1 MTNIKDIHK
10 QAEMLY
16 SIAVSAPNLSFS
28 EREKYFK
35 NSRSKFEML
44 IEKYNDEYDN
54 MSAVYTTYTTVLM
67 HLYMGDY
74 ANRNTNKYKSSM
86 KDFVMIDEKQY
97 NNLLKYN
104 QLALEARSTN
114 KVAPKQKVSIH
125 LMYNKFDE
133 AIKCLE
139 GIDLTDIEKFLIYPY
154 SHADALSSLI
164 FEEAAEG
171 IINKGRIK
179 FLEAL
184 VSINYTSPLLPPL
197 LNAYRCMN
205 LKEDIYSALEFCE
218 SMVSKCPDSLVLFGD
233 TIGYL
238 AGAVNEADKIIKY
251 IEPFI
256 DYLKDEGLAKDKK
269 FSSTLNSSLDVL
281 ATAYMIKGD
290 FEKSYGIRK
299 SINKKFVNNTTLHNM
314 GLLLYKMKRYDEAV
328 NFLRR
333 ALFIY
338 EDESSYIILGDSY
351 FASKNYLKAL
361 EAYKKA
367 LAFTKANDVRF
378 MSKDNKL
385 DIISTKVGSDYE
397 DVNKKLYENI
407 VYCYIQLK
415 DYDKAVAYND
425 MAKELYIHESNFM
438 KNDLMLEALIQQGE
452 NIKNKELVIKE
463 ITMELEKEKELIR
476 RKSGQIREWAI
487 VLTGIQEDLNEDDD
501 WEVFESKMLELADS
515 ICEKMNSDKGMK
527 KALKDIRKKYYTL
540 ESKSMNFLSTAE
552 MLYMTYNDELIDF
565 APIII
570 EYCKVIEVE
579 INTIFRKVYNSFKNH
594 TLGEIKYMLK
604 NEGNKYLVDKLEK
617 IVSIR
622 NKSAH
627 SGDCSKE
634 DMELIRTTILDE
646 LIGILLQMKKKGSL
660 EI

>member
-16 SIAVSAPNLSFS
+16 SMAVLDPNLSLS
-28 EREKYFK
+28 KRNECLKK
-35 NSRSKFEML
+35 SRSKFEIL
-44 IEKYNDEYDN
+44 IEKYKNEYDN

-67 HLYMGDY
+67 HLYMEDY
-74 ANRNTNKYKSSM
+74 VKRNKYKSSK
-86 KDFVMIDEKQY
+86 KDIVMIDEEQY
-97 NNLLKYN
+97 KSLLKYN

-125 LMYNKFDE
+125 LMYNNFYE
-133 AIKCLE
+133 ATKCLK
-139 GIDLTDIEKFLIYPY
+139 GIDVTDIDKYLIYPY
-154 SHADALSSLI
+154 SDPDILSRLI
-164 FEEAAEG
+164 FEEVG
-171 IINKGRIK
+171 MGVINKERIK
-179 FLEAL
+179 FLEAI
-184 VSINYTSPLLPPL
+184 VSMDFISPLLTAL
-197 LNAYRCMN
+197 LNSYKCLN

-218 SMVSKCPDSLVLFGD
+218 NIVSKEPYSLLMYGD

-238 AGAVNEADKIIKY
+238 ASAVHESDKIIKY

-256 DYLKDEGLAKDKK
+256 KELKDSDVVKDEK
-269 FSSTLNSSLDVL
+269 FKNILNASLDML
-281 ATAYMIKGD
+281 ATAYMEKGD
-290 FEKSYGIRK
+290 FEKSYNIRK
-299 SINKKFVNNTTLHNM
+299 SISKKFVNNTTLHNM

-338 EDESSYIILGDSY
+338 EDETSYIALGDSY
-351 FASKNYLKAL
+351 FASKNYLNAL

-367 LAFTKANDVRF
+367 LAFTKANDIRF
-378 MSKDNKL
+378 KSKDNKL

-397 DVNKKLYENI
+397 DINKKLYENI

-415 DYDKAVAYND
+415 EYDKAVAYND
-425 MAKELYIHESNFM
+425 IAKELYIHESNFM
-438 KNDLMLEALIQQGE
+438 KNDLMLETLIQQCE
-452 NIKNKELVIKE
+452 NIKNRELVIKE
-463 ITMELEKEKELIR
+463 ISMELEKEKEIIR
-476 RKSGQIREWAI
+476 KKSGKIREWAI

-515 ICEKMNSDKGMK
+515 ICEKMDSDKFK
-527 KALKDIRKKYYTL
+527 KKVLKDIRRKYYTL
-540 ESKSMNFLSTAE
+540 ENKSMNFLSTAE
-552 MLYMTYNDELIDF
+552 MLYMTYSDELIDF

-579 INTIFRKVYNSFKNH
+579 INTIFRKIYNSFKNR
-594 TLGEIKYMLK
+594 TLGEIKYILK
-604 NEGNKYLVDKLEK
+604 NEGNQYLVDKLEK
-617 IVSIR
+617 VVSIR

-634 DMELIRTTILDE
+634 DMELIRNTILDE
-646 LIGILLQMKKKGSL
+646 LIDILLEMKKKGSF

>member
-1 MTNIKDIHK
+1 MTKIKDIHK

-16 SIAVSAPNLSFS
+16 SIAVASSNLSHS
-28 EREKYFK
+28 KRNEYLK
-35 NSRSKFEML
+35 NSRSKFEIL
-44 IEKYNDEYDN
+44 IEKYNDKYDN

-67 HLYMGDY
+67 HLYVQDY
-74 ANRNTNKYKSSM
+74 AKKNVNKYKNSM
-86 KDFVMIDEKQY
+86 NGFVMIDEVQY

-104 QLALEARSTN
+104 KLALEARSTN

-125 LMYNKFDE
+125 LMYNNFDE
-133 AIKCLE
+133 AIKCLD
-139 GIDLTDIEKFLIYPY
+139 GIDLTDIEKFFIYPY
-154 SHADALSSLI
+154 NDADSVSSLI
-164 FEEAAEG
+164 FEEVAEG
-171 IINKGRIK
+171 IINKERIK
-179 FLEAL
+179 FLEAI
-184 VSINYTSPLLPPL
+184 VSRNYSSPLLTAL
-197 LNAYRCMN
+197 LNSYRFMN
-205 LKEDIYSALEFCE
+205 LKEDIYSALDFCE
-218 SMVSKCPDSLVLFGD
+218 NIVSKYPDSLVLFGD
-233 TIGYL
+233 TIGHL
-238 AGAVNEADKIIKY
+238 ATAVNEADKIIKY

-256 DYLKDEGLAKDKK
+256 KYFKDENLVKDKEANNI
-269 FSSTLNSSLDVL
+269 LNSSLDML

-290 FEKSYGIRK
+290 FEKSYNIRK
-299 SINKKFVNNTTLHNM
+299 SISKKFVNNTMLHNM

-361 EAYKKA
+361 QAYKKA
-367 LAFTKANDVRF
+367 LAFTKANDIRF

-415 DYDKAVAYND
+415 EYDKAVAYND
-425 MAKELYIHESNFM
+425 MAKELYIHESNFI
-438 KNDLMLEALIQQGE
+438 KNDLILETLIQEGE
-452 NIKNKELVIKE
+452 NIKNKELVIEE
-463 ITMELEKEKELIR
+463 ISMELEKEKELIR

-487 VLTGIQEDLNEDDD
+487 VLTGIQEDLSEDDD
-501 WEVFESKMLELADS
+501 WEVFETKMLELADA
-515 ICEKMNSDKGMK
+515 ICEKMDSDKVIK

-540 ESKSMNFLSTAE
+540 ENKSMNFLSTAE
-552 MLYMTYNDELIDF
+552 MLYMTYSDELIDF

-579 INTIFRKVYNSFKNH
+579 INTIFKKVYNSFKNH

-604 NEGNKYLVDKLEK
+604 NEGNQYLVDKLEK
-617 IVSIR
+617 VVSIR

-634 DMELIRTTILDE
+634 DMELIRNTILDE
-646 LIGILLQMKKKGSL
+646 LIGILLQMKKKGSF